1 MKNKLIY
8 FILLF
13 LFIFKS
19 YSNTEKKII
28 VGSERLDQYYE
39 LIKNKSVGLLVNHT
53 SMIANNHLIDVLLSQ
68 EINVSKIFTPE
79 HGFKGNIERGKSI
92 NNDEL
97 LISNKKIPIISMY
110 GKNRI
115 PSIENLE
122 NIDVIIYDI
131 QDVGAR
137 FYTYLSA
144 MHNMMKLCAQLKIQF
159 IVLDRPNPN
168 GHYVD
173 GPILE
178 EEYKSY
184 VGMHPIPIVHGCTL
198 GEMAQMIK
206 GENWI
211 KSTNNLD
218 LKIIKVKN
226 WDHTVKYKIP
236 IKPSPNLPNQQSILL
251 YPSLCLFEPTI
262 VSIGRGTKSPF
273 QVIGHPKYETKE
285 FSFIPKSVEAE
296 SKPKFLNQ
304 ICYGINLINSKVE
317 SKIDLKYLIMFYN
330 SLNKNSIDFFGKN
343 FHKIAGN
350 KKLEEQIKSGI
361 SEKEIRNSWLP
372 GINKYKTMRK
382 KYLLYKDFE

>member
-144 MHNMMKLCAQLKIQF
+144 MHNMMK
-159 IVLDRPNPN
+159 
-168 GHYVD
+168 YVH
-173 GPILE
+173 
-178 EEYKSY
+178 S
-184 VGMHPIPIVHGCTL
+184 
-198 GEMAQMIK
+198 
-206 GENWI
+206 
-211 KSTNNLD
+211 
-218 LKIIKVKN
+218 
-226 WDHTVKYKIP
+226 
-236 IKPSPNLPNQQSILL
+236 
-251 YPSLCLFEPTI
+251 
-262 VSIGRGTKSPF
+262 
-273 QVIGHPKYETKE
+273 
-285 FSFIPKSVEAE
+285 
-296 SKPKFLNQ
+296 
-304 ICYGINLINSKVE
+304 
-317 SKIDLKYLIMFYN
+317 
-330 SLNKNSIDFFGKN
+330 
-343 FHKIAGN
+343 
-350 KKLEEQIKSGI
+350 
-361 SEKEIRNSWLP
+361 
-372 GINKYKTMRK
+372 
-382 KYLLYKDFE
+382 

>member
-8 FILLF
+8 FVVLF
-13 LFIFKS
+13 FFIFKS

-28 VGSERLDQYYE
+28 VGSERFDQYYE

-53 SMIANNHLIDVLLSQ
+53 SMVANNHLIDTLLSQ
-68 EINVSKIFTPE
+68 GINVTKIFTPE

-97 LISNKKIPIISMY
+97 LVSNKKIPIISMY

-115 PSIENLE
+115 PSKENLKD
-122 NIDVIIYDI
+122 IDVIIYDI

-168 GHYVD
+168 GHYID

-198 GEMAQMIK
+198 GEMALMRK
-206 GENWI
+206 
-211 KSTNNLD
+211 LD
-218 LKIIKVKN
+218 K
-226 WDHTVKYKIP
+226 KYK
-236 IKPSPNLPNQQSILL
+236 
-251 YPSLCLFEPTI
+251 
-262 VSIGRGTKSPF
+262 
-273 QVIGHPKYETKE
+273 
-285 FSFIPKSVEAE
+285 
-296 SKPKFLNQ
+296 
-304 ICYGINLINSKVE
+304 
-317 SKIDLKYLIMFYN
+317 
-330 SLNKNSIDFFGKN
+330 
-343 FHKIAGN
+343 
-350 KKLEEQIKSGI
+350 
-361 SEKEIRNSWLP
+361 
-372 GINKYKTMRK
+372 
-382 KYLLYKDFE
+382 

>member
-8 FILLF
+8 FIVLF

-28 VGSERLDQYYE
+28 VGSERFDQYYE

-53 SMIANNHLIDVLLSQ
+53 SMVANNHLIDTLLSQ
-68 EINVSKIFTPE
+68 GIKVTKIFTPE

-97 LISNKKIPIISMY
+97 LVSNKKIPIISMY

-115 PSIENLE
+115 PSKENLKD
-122 NIDVIIYDI
+122 IDVIIYDI

-159 IVLDRPNPN
+159 LVLDRPNPN
-168 GHYVD
+168 GHYID
-173 GPILE
+173 GPVLE

-198 GEMAQMIK
+198 GEMALMIK

-211 KSTNNLD
+211 KSAYDLD

-262 VSIGRGTKSPF
+262 VSIGRGTETPF
-273 QVIGHPKYETKE
+273 QIIGHPKYET
-285 FSFIPKSVEAE
+285 
-296 SKPKFLNQ
+296 
-304 ICYGINLINSKVE
+304 
-317 SKIDLKYLIMFYN
+317 
-330 SLNKNSIDFFGKN
+330 
-343 FHKIAGN
+343 
-350 KKLEEQIKSGI
+350 
-361 SEKEIRNSWLP
+361 
-372 GINKYKTMRK
+372 
-382 KYLLYKDFE
+382 